1 MTTMKRRFVMGFTIA
16 AAAATVLSSA
26 HDARA
31 QEIELTGPL
40 AGAPSTHNLRL
51 YRQGRFE
58 LAPTVSF
65 SLLDEY
71 RRTILV
77 GAKLNYNITD
87 WLAVGVWGA
96 GGVASL
102 TTDLTDQ
109 IDAKSPR
116 DQLTATQVNHSTAPF
131 GPNDFGKTAGFGDQT
146 AKIQWMLVPQ
156 VTVVPFRGKLAILN
170 KIFVD
175 TDFFIS
181 LGAGFVGLQERTDCN
196 QTGTGGLPSC
206 NDPKSFQLKGA
217 TAITGTGAFG
227 LTFYPSNFIS
237 FGVEYRAIPF
247 KWNRSGFDSRGS
259 GPNQNFPDQQ
269 VNSTDET
276 LRFNQLVTIHVGFS
290 FPLQPK
296 IGD

>member
-1 MTTMKRRFVMGFTIA
+1 MNRRFVTVVGVA
-16 AAAATVLSSA
+16 AAAAIVLSSERG
-26 HDARA
+26 ARA

-65 SLLDEY
+65 TLLDEY

-109 IDAKSPR
+109 IDANAPR
-116 DQLTATQVNHSTAPF
+116 DQLTATQVNHSQFPF
-131 GPNDFGKTAGFGDQT
+131 GAAGQSASFADQT

-156 VTVVPFRGKLAILN
+156 VTLVPFRGKLAVFN

-175 TDFFIS
+175 TDFFVS
-181 LGAGFVGLQERTDCN
+181 LGAGFVGLQERNDC
-196 QTGTGGLPSC
+196 GGGGGQPAC
-206 NDPKSFQLKGA
+206 NDPTKGAFGLKGA

-259 GPNQNFPDQQ
+259 GPNQNFPDGQ

-276 LRFNQLVTIHVGFS
+276 LRFNQLVTIHIGFS

>member
-1 MTTMKRRFVMGFTIA
+1 MRRFVIGVAVA
-16 AAAATVLSSA
+16 AAALVLSGEKG
-26 HDARA
+26 ARA
-31 QEIELTGPL
+31 QEIEITGPL
-40 AGAPSTHNLRL
+40 AGQPSTRHLRL
-51 YRQGRFE
+51 YRQSRFE

-65 SLLDEY
+65 TLLDEY
-71 RRTILV
+71 RRTIFV
-77 GAKLNYNITD
+77 GARLNYNISD

-109 IDAKSPR
+109 IDAKAPR
-116 DQLTATQVNHSTAPF
+116 DQLTATQVNHSMPQYGGNAP
-131 GPNDFGKTAGFGDQT
+131 FGDQT
-146 AKIQWMLVPQ
+146 AKLTWMIVPQ
-156 VTVVPFRGKLAILN
+156 VTVVPFRGKLAIFN

-175 TDFFIS
+175 TDFFLS
-181 LGAGFVGLQERTDCN
+181 LGAGFVGLQERNDCN
-196 QTGTGGLPSC
+196 PAGSNGLPAC
-206 NDPKSFQLKGA
+206 NSPASFGLKSA

-237 FGVEYRAIPF
+237 FGVEYRGIPF
-247 KWNRSGFDSRGS
+247 KWNRAGFDSRGS
-259 GPNQNFPDQQ
+259 GPNQNFPDGS

-296 IGD
+296 ISE